1 MSGLS
6 GLLVIQ
12 SCRVVVG
19 LLLSLK
25 LEFDSGDIFY
35 AGLPIPSSCERLR
48 TQTSNGK
55 QESEVA
61 LWRPRPEGL
70 GAIRFN
76 WRTLCR
82 WKSAD
87 VPAKNILPY
96 SIYPLAAFMT
106 HYNSNSYTNCTNT
119 DSLNTLCVLLSSKI

>member
-19 LLLSLK
+19 LLLLLKVK

-55 QESEVA
+55 QESEAA
-61 LWRPRPEGL
+61 LLRPRPEGL
-70 GAIRFN
+70 GSQFILTEAPFVVGSQSVFR
-76 WRTLCR
+76 L
-82 WKSAD
+82 KS
-87 VPAKNILPY
+87 
-96 SIYPLAAFMT
+96 F
-106 HYNSNSYTNCTNT
+106 
-119 DSLNTLCVLLSSKI
+119 